1 MSFRKFL
8 ATPTPR
14 VFAGLLALCLAI
26 SLTPQVV
33 SAQEKDSVATEKSD
47 ASKPDAKPAET
58 KSEKKAEKASDDANE
73 EKASKPKQDASE
85 APTADAPKSEKMAD
99 EKADNETAPQEEVA
113 EEKPAEPKP
122 DPTWVEKGV
131 WTLPPTEGPVAV
143 DFKLIGEYA
152 GDVAIATEKK
162 TDDSDASTETTNQR
176 FGIQIRA
183 LGSGEFEALAYE
195 GGLPGD
201 ENFNEATQLRLI
213 GRRNGETLVL
223 SGGPW
228 ALFAGP
234 EKCRLINFEGDSLG
248 ELPRVIRTSPTMGA
262 QPPKEALVLFNGEN
276 TDQFSKA
283 RIADEGLLA
292 QGANIKWLLNDFDL
306 HLEFRIPHMPGKQGQ
321 QRGNSGIYLQSR
333 YECQVLDSFG
343 TERVFNGLGALY
355 RFKPPRLNMA
365 FPPLTWQTY
374 DVRFTAARFGV
385 DGKKLRPAH
394 VTSWVNGVK
403 VQDNV
408 ALPGPTGAGKPEEAL
423 PLPTLLQ
430 DHSDPVRFR
439 NVWVLDRGLAT
450 GDSFPLQTENE
461 AGTQV
466 PPGT

>member
-14 VFAGLLALCLAI
+14 VFTGLLALCLTV
-26 SLTPQVV
+26 SLAPQTV
-33 SAQEKDSVATEKSD
+33 SAQEKDSAAATKSGD
-47 ASKPDAKPAET
+47 SKSEDKPA
-58 KSEKKAEKASDDANE
+58 EKKAEKKAEQASKDTKDAKATEKKNDKPADSKADESNE
-73 EKASKPKQDASE
+73 EKMTDKA
-85 APTADAPKSEKMAD
+85 ADAPKQEAAEPSD
-99 EKADNETAPQEEVA
+99 EQPS
-113 EEKPAEPKP
+113 EPKP

-131 WTLPPTEGPVAV
+131 WTLPPTDGPAAV
-143 DFKLIGEYA
+143 DFRLIGEYA
-152 GDVAIATEKK
+152 GDVSIQTETK
-162 TDDSDASTETTNQR
+162 TDDSDASTEATNQR

-201 ENFNEATQLRLI
+201 EKFDEATQLRLI
-213 GRRNGETLVL
+213 GRRNGEILVL

-262 QPPKEALVLFNGEN
+262 QPPKDALVLFNGEN
-276 TDQFSKA
+276 TDQFTRA

-292 QGANIKWLLNDFDL
+292 QGANVNWLLNDFDL

-321 QRGNSGIYLQSR
+321 QRGNSGVYLQSR
-333 YECQVLDSFG
+333 YECQILDSFG
-343 TERVFNGLGALY
+343 TDRVFNGLGALY

-374 DVRFTAARFGV
+374 DIRFTAARFGA

-408 ALPGPTGAGKPEEAL
+408 ALPGPTGAGKAEEAI

-439 NVWVLDRGLAT
+439 NVWVLDRGIT
-450 GDSFPLQTENE
+450 TSDSFPPKSDN
-461 AGTQV
+461 
-466 PPGT
+466 

>member
-14 VFAGLLALCLAI
+14 VFTGLLALCLTV
-26 SLTPQVV
+26 SLAPQTV
-33 SAQEKDSVATEKSD
+33 SAQEKDSAATTKSD
-47 ASKPDAKPAET
+47 DSKSEDKPAEKKT
-58 KSEKKAEKASDDANE
+58 EKKAEEASKDTKDAKATEKKNDKPADSKADESNE
-73 EKASKPKQDASE
+73 EKMTDKA
-85 APTADAPKSEKMAD
+85 ADAPKREAAEPSD
-99 EKADNETAPQEEVA
+99 EQPS
-113 EEKPAEPKP
+113 EPKP

-131 WTLPPTEGPVAV
+131 WTLPPTDGPAAV
-143 DFKLIGEYA
+143 DYKLIGEYA
-152 GDVAIATEKK
+152 GDVSIQTETK
-162 TDDSDASTETTNQR
+162 TDDSDASAEATNQR

-201 ENFNEATQLRLI
+201 EKFDEATQLRLI
-213 GRRNGETLVL
+213 GRRNGEILVL

-262 QPPKEALVLFNGEN
+262 QPPKDALVLFNGEN
-276 TDQFSKA
+276 TDQFTKA

-292 QGANIKWLLNDFDL
+292 QGANVNWLLNDFDL

-321 QRGNSGIYLQSR
+321 QRGNSGVYLQSR
-333 YECQVLDSFG
+333 YECQILDSFG
-343 TERVFNGLGALY
+343 TDRVFNGLGALY

-374 DVRFTAARFGV
+374 DIRFTAARFGA

-403 VQDNV
+403 VQDKV
-408 ALPGPTGAGKPEEAL
+408 ALPGPTGAGKAEQAI
-423 PLPTLLQ
+423 PLPTLFQ

-439 NVWVLDRGLAT
+439 NVWVLDRGIAT
-450 GDSFPLQTENE
+450 SDSFPPKSDN
-461 AGTQV
+461 
-466 PPGT
+466 

>member
-14 VFAGLLALCLAI
+14 VFTGLLALCLTV
-26 SLTPQVV
+26 SLAPQAV
-33 SAQEKDSVATEKSD
+33 SAQEKDSAATTKSD
-47 ASKPDAKPAET
+47 DSKSEDKPAEKKT
-58 KSEKKAEKASDDANE
+58 EKKAEEASKDTKDAKATEKKNDKPADSKADESNE
-73 EKASKPKQDASE
+73 EKMTDKA
-85 APTADAPKSEKMAD
+85 ADAPKQEAAEPSE
-99 EKADNETAPQEEVA
+99 EQPS
-113 EEKPAEPKP
+113 EPKP

-131 WTLPPTEGPVAV
+131 WTLPPTDGPAAV
-143 DFKLIGEYA
+143 DFQLIGEYA
-152 GDVAIATEKK
+152 GDVSIQTETK
-162 TDDSDASTETTNQR
+162 TDDSDASAEATNQR

-201 ENFNEATQLRLI
+201 EKFDEATQLRLI
-213 GRRNGETLVL
+213 GRRNGEILVL

-262 QPPKEALVLFNGEN
+262 QPPKDALVLFNGEN
-276 TDQFSKA
+276 TDQFTKA

-292 QGANIKWLLNDFDL
+292 QGANVNWLLNDFDL

-321 QRGNSGIYLQSR
+321 QRGNSGVYLQSR
-333 YECQVLDSFG
+333 YECQILDSFG
-343 TERVFNGLGALY
+343 TDRVFNGLGALY

-374 DVRFTAARFGV
+374 DIRFTAARFGAN
-385 DGKKLRPAH
+385 DKKLRPAH

-408 ALPGPTGAGKPEEAL
+408 ALPGPTGAGKAEEAI

-439 NVWVLDRGLAT
+439 NVWVLDRGIAT
-450 GDSFPLQTENE
+450 SDSFPPKSDN
-461 AGTQV
+461 
-466 PPGT
+466 

>member
-14 VFAGLLALCLAI
+14 VFTGLLALCLTV
-26 SLTPQVV
+26 SLAPQTV
-33 SAQEKDSVATEKSD
+33 SAQEKDSAAATKSD
-47 ASKPDAKPAET
+47 DSKSEDKPAEKKT
-58 KSEKKAEKASDDANE
+58 EKKAEEASKDTKDAKATEKKNDKAADSKADESNE
-73 EKASKPKQDASE
+73 EKMTDK
-85 APTADAPKSEKMAD
+85 TADAPKQEAAEPSD
-99 EKADNETAPQEEVA
+99 EQPS
-113 EEKPAEPKP
+113 EPKP

-131 WTLPPTEGPVAV
+131 WTLPPTDGPAAV
-143 DFKLIGEYA
+143 DFQLIGEYA
-152 GDVAIATEKK
+152 GDVSIQTETK
-162 TDDSDASTETTNQR
+162 TDDSDASAEATNQR

-201 ENFNEATQLRLI
+201 EKFDEATQLRLI
-213 GRRNGETLVL
+213 GRRNGEILVL

-262 QPPKEALVLFNGEN
+262 QPPKDALVLFNGEN
-276 TDQFSKA
+276 TDQFTKA

-292 QGANIKWLLNDFDL
+292 QGANVNWLLNDFDL

-321 QRGNSGIYLQSR
+321 QRGNSGVYLQSR
-333 YECQVLDSFG
+333 YECQILDSFG
-343 TERVFNGLGALY
+343 TDRVFNGLGALY

-374 DVRFTAARFGV
+374 DIRFTAARFGAN
-385 DGKKLRPAH
+385 GKKLRPAH

-408 ALPGPTGAGKPEEAL
+408 ALPGPTGAGKAEQAI
-423 PLPTLLQ
+423 PLPTLFQ

-439 NVWVLDRGLAT
+439 NVWVLDRGIAT
-450 GDSFPLQTENE
+450 SDSFPPKSDN
-461 AGTQV
+461 
-466 PPGT
+466 

>member
-14 VFAGLLALCLAI
+14 VFTGLLALCLTV
-26 SLTPQVV
+26 SLAPQTV
-33 SAQEKDSVATEKSD
+33 SAQEKDSAAATKSD
-47 ASKPDAKPAET
+47 DSKSEDKPAEKKT
-58 KSEKKAEKASDDANE
+58 EKKAEQASKNTKDAKATEKKNDKPADSKADESNE
-73 EKASKPKQDASE
+73 EKMTDKA
-85 APTADAPKSEKMAD
+85 ADAPKQEAAERSE
-99 EKADNETAPQEEVA
+99 EQPS
-113 EEKPAEPKP
+113 EPKP

-131 WTLPPTEGPVAV
+131 WTLPPTDGPAAV
-143 DFKLIGEYA
+143 DFQLIGEYA
-152 GDVAIATEKK
+152 GDVSIQTETK
-162 TDDSDASTETTNQR
+162 TDDSDASAEATNQR

-201 ENFNEATQLRLI
+201 EKFDEATQLRLI
-213 GRRNGETLVL
+213 GRRNGEILVL

-262 QPPKEALVLFNGEN
+262 QPPKDALVLFNGEN
-276 TDQFSKA
+276 TDQFTKA

-292 QGANIKWLLNDFDL
+292 QGANVNWLLNDFDL

-321 QRGNSGIYLQSR
+321 QRGNSGVYLQSR
-333 YECQVLDSFG
+333 YECQILDSFG
-343 TERVFNGLGALY
+343 TDRVFNGLGALY

-374 DVRFTAARFGV
+374 DIRFTAARFGA

-408 ALPGPTGAGKPEEAL
+408 ALPGPTGAGKAEEAI

-439 NVWVLDRGLAT
+439 NVWVLDRGIAT
-450 GDSFPLQTENE
+450 SDSFPPKSDN
-461 AGTQV
+461 
-466 PPGT
+466 

>member
-1 MSFRKFL
+1 M
-8 ATPTPR
+8 
-14 VFAGLLALCLAI
+14 
-26 SLTPQVV
+26 
-33 SAQEKDSVATEKSD
+33 SAQEKDSAATTKSD
-47 ASKPDAKPAET
+47 DSKSEDKPAEKKT
-58 KSEKKAEKASDDANE
+58 EKKAEEASKDTKDAKATEKKNDKPADSKADESNE
-73 EKASKPKQDASE
+73 EKMTDKA
-85 APTADAPKSEKMAD
+85 ADAPKREAAEPSD
-99 EKADNETAPQEEVA
+99 EQPS
-113 EEKPAEPKP
+113 EPKP

-131 WTLPPTEGPVAV
+131 WTLPPTDGPAAV
-143 DFKLIGEYA
+143 DYKLIGEYA
-152 GDVAIATEKK
+152 GDVSIQTETK
-162 TDDSDASTETTNQR
+162 TDDSDASAEATNQR

-201 ENFNEATQLRLI
+201 EKFDEATQLRLI
-213 GRRNGETLVL
+213 GRRNGEILVL

-262 QPPKEALVLFNGEN
+262 QPPKDALVLFNGEN
-276 TDQFSKA
+276 TDQFTKA

-292 QGANIKWLLNDFDL
+292 QGANVNWLLNDFDL

-321 QRGNSGIYLQSR
+321 QRGNSGVYLQSR
-333 YECQVLDSFG
+333 YECQILDSFG
-343 TERVFNGLGALY
+343 TDRVFNGLGALY

-374 DVRFTAARFGV
+374 DIRFTAARFGA

-403 VQDNV
+403 VQDKV
-408 ALPGPTGAGKPEEAL
+408 ALPGPTGAGKAEQAI
-423 PLPTLLQ
+423 PLPTLFQ

-439 NVWVLDRGLAT
+439 NVWVLDRGIAT
-450 GDSFPLQTENE
+450 SDSFPPKSDN
-461 AGTQV
+461 
-466 PPGT
+466 

>member
-8 ATPTPR
+8 ATPSPR
-14 VFAGLLALCLAI
+14 VFTGLLVLCLTVAM
-26 SLTPQVV
+26 TPQTV
-33 SAQEKDSVATEKSD
+33 SAQEKDAAAAKQSDDSKSAKKPAQEKDEKKTKD
-47 ASKPDAKPAET
+47 ASEKDKEAKA
-58 KSEKKAEKASDDANE
+58 SEKKND
-73 EKASKPKQDASE
+73 
-85 APTADAPKSEKMAD
+85 
-99 EKADNETAPQEEVA
+99 
-113 EEKPAEPKP
+113 KPAEPKADESEKEEVAAKKTDAPEQPSEPKP
-122 DPTWVEKGV
+122 DPDWVAKGV

-143 DFKLIGEYA
+143 DYKLIGEYA
-152 GDVAIATEKK
+152 GDVSIETETK
-162 TDDSDASTETTNQR
+162 TDDSDASAKTTKQR

-183 LGSGEFEALAYE
+183 VGSGQFEALAYE

-201 ENFNEATQLRLI
+201 EKFDEGTQLRLI

-248 ELPRVIRTSPTMGA
+248 EMPRVIRTSPTLGA
-262 QPPKEALVLFNGEN
+262 QPPEEALVLFNGED
-276 TDQFSKA
+276 TDQFTKA
-283 RIADEGLLA
+283 RIAGEDLLA
-292 QGANIKWLLNDFDL
+292 QGADVKWLLNDFDL

-321 QRGNSGIYLQSR
+321 QRGNSGVYLQSR
-333 YECQVLDSFG
+333 YECQILDSFG

-355 RFKPPRLNMA
+355 RFQSPRLNMA

-374 DVRFTAARFGV
+374 DIRFTAARFGA

-408 ALPGPTGAGKPEEAL
+408 ALPGPTGAGKAEEAL
-423 PLPTLLQ
+423 PLPTRFQ

-439 NVWVLDRGLAT
+439 NVWVLDRGIAT
-450 GDSFPLQTENE
+450 GDSFPPKSDN
-461 AGTQV
+461 
-466 PPGT
+466 

>member
-14 VFAGLLALCLAI
+14 VFTGLLALCLTV
-26 SLTPQVV
+26 SLTPQTV
-33 SAQEKDSVATEKSD
+33 SAQEKDSAAAKKSDDSKSEDKPAQEKAEKKAED
-47 ASKPDAKPAET
+47 ASKDAKEVKA
-58 KSEKKAEKASDDANE
+58 SEKKADKA
-73 EKASKPKQDASE
+73 
-85 APTADAPKSEKMAD
+85 ADAPK
-99 EKADNETAPQEEVA
+99 EEAA
-113 EEKPAEPKP
+113 EESKEQPSEPKP
-122 DPTWVEKGV
+122 DPAWVEKGV
-131 WTLPPTEGPVAV
+131 WTLPPTDGPAAV
-143 DFKLIGEYA
+143 DYKLIGEYA
-152 GDVAIATEKK
+152 GDVSIQTE
-162 TDDSDASTETTNQR
+162 AANQR

-201 ENFNEATQLRLI
+201 EKFNEATQLRLI

-234 EKCRLINFEGDSLG
+234 EKCRLINFDGDSLG
-248 ELPRVIRTSPTMGA
+248 ELPRVIRTSSTMGA
-262 QPPKEALVLFNGEN
+262 QPPKEALVLFDGKN

-283 RIADEGLLA
+283 RIASEGLLA
-292 QGANIKWLLNDFDL
+292 QGANVNWLLNDFDL

-321 QRGNSGIYLQSR
+321 QRGNSGVYLQSR
-333 YECQVLDSFG
+333 YECQILDSFG

-374 DVRFTAARFGV
+374 DIRFTAARFGA

-408 ALPGPTGAGKPEEAL
+408 ALPGPTGAGKAEEAL

-439 NVWVLDRGLAT
+439 NVWVLDRGIAAS
-450 GDSFPLQTENE
+450 DSFP
-461 AGTQV
+461 
-466 PPGT
+466 PKSDK

>member
-14 VFAGLLALCLAI
+14 VFAGFLTLCLTVA
-26 SLTPQVV
+26 LTPPSV
-33 SAQEKDSVATEKSD
+33 SAQEKDSPAKEKAD
-47 ASKPDAKPAET
+47 APKKDAPPAET
-58 KSEKKAEKASDDANE
+58 NSEKKAGKASENAQKPKASEEKKAPPPKEEKVQSKKPAPEKAA
-73 EKASKPKQDASE
+73 E
-85 APTADAPKSEKMAD
+85 AQPAD
-99 EKADNETAPQEEVA
+99 
-113 EEKPAEPKP
+113 PKP

-131 WTLPPTEGPVAV
+131 WTLPPTDGPAAV
-143 DFKLIGEYA
+143 DFQLIGEYA
-152 GDVAIATEKK
+152 GDVSIATEKS
-162 TDDSDASTETTNQR
+162 TDDSDASKQSTKQR
-176 FGIQIRA
+176 YGIQIRA
-183 LGSGEFEALAYE
+183 IGSGEFEALAYV

-201 ENFNEATQLRLI
+201 EKFNEATQLRLI

-262 QPPKEALVLFNGEN
+262 QPPKEAIVLFNGKN

-283 RIADEGLLA
+283 RIASEGLLA
-292 QGANIKWLLNDFDL
+292 QGANVKWLLNDFDL

-321 QRGNSGIYLQSR
+321 QRGNSGVYLQSR
-333 YECQVLDSFG
+333 YECQILDSFG
-343 TERVFNGLGALY
+343 TDRVFNGLGALY

-374 DVRFTAARFGV
+374 DIRFTAARFGA

-430 DHSDPVRFR
+430 DHSDPVRYR
-439 NVWVLDRGLAT
+439 NVWVLDRGIAT
-450 GDSFPLQTENE
+450 SDSFPPKSDN
-461 AGTQV
+461 
-466 PPGT
+466 

>member
-14 VFAGLLALCLAI
+14 VFTGLLALCLTV
-26 SLTPQVV
+26 SLTPQTV
-33 SAQEKDSVATEKSD
+33 SAQEKDSAAAKKSD
-47 ASKPDAKPAET
+47 DSKSEQKPAQEKAEKKAEAPSKDAKEVKA
-58 KSEKKAEKASDDANE
+58 SEKKADKA
-73 EKASKPKQDASE
+73 
-85 APTADAPKSEKMAD
+85 ADAPK
-99 EKADNETAPQEEVA
+99 EEA
-113 EEKPAEPKP
+113 TEESKEQPSEPKP
-122 DPTWVEKGV
+122 DPAWVEKGV
-131 WTLPPTEGPVAV
+131 WTLPPTDGPAAV
-143 DFKLIGEYA
+143 DYRLIGEYA
-152 GDVAIATEKK
+152 GDVSIQTE
-162 TDDSDASTETTNQR
+162 AANQR

-201 ENFNEATQLRLI
+201 EKFNEATQLRLI

-234 EKCRLINFEGDSLG
+234 EKCRLINFDGDSLG
-248 ELPRVIRTSPTMGA
+248 ELPRVIRTSSTMGA

-276 TDQFSKA
+276 TDQFTKA
-283 RIADEGLLA
+283 RITDEGLLA
-292 QGANIKWLLNDFDL
+292 HGANVNWLLNDFDL

-333 YECQVLDSFG
+333 YECQILDSFG

-374 DVRFTAARFGV
+374 DIRFTAARFGA

-439 NVWVLDRGLAT
+439 NVWLLDRGIAA
-450 GDSFPLQTENE
+450 GDSFPPKSQEE
-461 AGTQV
+461 
-466 PPGT
+466 